1 ESSSSTI
8 RRSGCSSSSAAE
20 RTDTSGRGTSR
31 SSTGPSIS
39 TESARRP
46 IVAGSRPSVHNA
58 GPGGIMI
65 RLLARIV
72 LIALLAAT
80 GPLAEPAAPLQVQH
94 NATSAD
100 GMLGDRFTWTDAS
113 GNERQAVLVYN
124 DGQTGPG
131 GSRGGEL
138 REFRYK
144 LPGNV
149 TRTVNATGGGDG
161 GFGYVV
167 SHPTDTAVC
176 LGLIDSSSLG
186 HFTTGTFT

>member
-1 ESSSSTI
+1 AE
-8 RRSGCSSSSAAE
+8 AA
-20 RTDTSGRGTSR
+20 G
-31 SSTGPSIS
+31 
-39 TESARRP
+39 
-46 IVAGSRPSVHNA
+46 
-58 GPGGIMI
+58 
-65 RLLARIV
+65 
-72 LIALLAAT
+72 
-80 GPLAEPAAPLQVQH
+80 PLQVQH

-161 GFGYVV
+161 GFGYVG
-167 SHPTDTAVC
+167 SPPPAPAGC
-176 LGLIDSSSLG
+176 RRPLRDSSPRPLPTRPVHPALLG
-186 HFTTGTFT
+186 R